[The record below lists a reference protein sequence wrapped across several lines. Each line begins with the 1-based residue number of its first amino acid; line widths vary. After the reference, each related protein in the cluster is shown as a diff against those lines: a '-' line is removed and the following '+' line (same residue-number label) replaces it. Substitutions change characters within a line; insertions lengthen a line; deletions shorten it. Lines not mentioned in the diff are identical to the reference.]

1 MPLSLDEW
9 LELLESRHH
18 KTIDLGLE
26 RCREVWRQMGSP
38 RPASKLF
45 TVAGT
50 NGKGSTV
57 AYLCAMLQGLGYS
70 NGSYT
75 TPHLLHYNE
84 RVQINGMCAR
94 NEQLLAAFERVE
106 SARGNVSLTY
116 FEFGTLAAIDIMSRE
131 QLDFAVLEVG
141 LGGRLDAVNILDADC
156 AVITPVGLDHQ
167 EYLGDNRETIGREKA
182 GIIRPRTPLIC
193 GEADPPDSVLA
204 VAASEQAPLCRLGR
218 EFDVR
223 LEGNTVDFIKGS
235 LAWSLPV
242 PRMSGEHQVNNMATA
257 VAAMLELV
265 PESAHRMQVMARSLE
280 AVTVPGRLQQVSAGP
295 LVLVDVG
302 HNPLAAG
309 AVAQAISRVAKN
321 RPEMKCFCVIG
332 MLMDKDAELVATILE
347 PMVSAWYC
355 AGLPGER
362 GQSGA
367 QLAGRVGAVLEDGQ
381 ITACHDVNEA
391 LDLAVEECGPA
402 DCILVFGSF
411 LSAAAALARWERAE
425 ENKLSVISPASET

>member
-1 MPLSLDEW
+1 LSLDEW

-38 RPASKLF
+38 QPASKLF
-45 TVAGT
+45 SVAGT

-70 NGSYT
+70 YGSYT

-84 RVQINGMCAR
+84 RVQINGICATG
-94 NEQLLAAFERVE
+94 EQLVAAFERVE

-347 PMVSAWYC
+347 PLVSAWYC

-367 QLAGRVGAVLEDGQ
+367 QLAGRIGAVLEDGQ

-391 LDLAVEECGPA
+391 LDLAVEECRPA